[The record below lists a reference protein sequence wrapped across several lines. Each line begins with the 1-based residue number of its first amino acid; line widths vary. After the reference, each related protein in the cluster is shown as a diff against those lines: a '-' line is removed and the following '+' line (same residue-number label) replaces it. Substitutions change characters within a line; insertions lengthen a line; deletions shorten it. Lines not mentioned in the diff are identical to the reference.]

1 LITVSRHRWFY
12 YSCEFRYF
20 K

>member
-1 LITVSRHRWFY
+1 LITVSRHCWFY